1 MLPLV
6 ALMPL
11 YKNIDVRERVDR
23 IQNWVIE
30 EILVSKIIKIDYSLL
45 EIEKIEIE
53 NGGMNFEKSE

>member
-53 NGGMNFEKSE
+53 MVA